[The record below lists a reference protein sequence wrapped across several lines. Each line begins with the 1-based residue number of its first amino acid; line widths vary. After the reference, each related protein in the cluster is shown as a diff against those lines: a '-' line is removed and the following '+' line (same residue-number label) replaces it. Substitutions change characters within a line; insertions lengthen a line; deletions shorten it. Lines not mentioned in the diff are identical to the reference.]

1 MLESESK
8 IELKIELNIEPN
20 AFVNARKKR
29 DYETKK
35 TRGFWKRKR
44 EISHGG
50 FNSTAAILQI

>member
-8 IELKIELNIEPN
+8 IELKIEPN

-29 DYETKK
+29 DYETRK